1 MPIMNMYL
9 PNAITLETA
18 IKNNLSKSRKFS
30 NEISA
35 VEFRYSQ
42 INVFGIHTNIAYNS
56 ETYDLVKLHSDSL
69 KFDLSLDSSFFSLIG
84 TLLLLTWLT

>member
-1 MPIMNMYL
+1 MPILNMFL
-9 PNAITLETA
+9 PITMTLETA
-18 IKNNLSKSRKFS
+18 IKNNLTKSQTFS

-56 ETYDLVKLHSDSL
+56 ETYDIVKLHPDSL
-69 KFDLSLDSSFFSLIG
+69 KFDLSLDSSFFSLIA
-84 TLLLLTWLT
+84 TLLLLTSLT

>member
-1 MPIMNMYL
+1 MPILNMYL
-9 PNAITLETA
+9 PNAMTLETA
-18 IKNNLSKSRKFS
+18 IKNNLTKSQKFS

-56 ETYDLVKLHSDSL
+56 KTYDIVKLHSDSL
-69 KFDLSLDSSFFSLIG
+69 KFDLPLDSSFFSLIG